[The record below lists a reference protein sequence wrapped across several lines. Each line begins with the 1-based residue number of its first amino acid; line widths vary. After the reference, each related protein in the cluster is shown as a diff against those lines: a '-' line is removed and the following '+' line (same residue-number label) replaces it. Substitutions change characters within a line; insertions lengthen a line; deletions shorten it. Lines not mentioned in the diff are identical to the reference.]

1 VPPLS
6 LATQLRWAEFHA
18 RLAGPCIRIV
28 SRARVGFV
36 FRIVGRR
43 SPLHRSSRIRI
54 HLQLSGQGRPETART
69 NPLGS
74 SVNILPHPH
83 DVRLNMTSVALKAT
97 LPPRDASDRRPTRR
111 REREDGL
118 DPPPALARPSS
129 EKAFYRPRAQ
139 HSSGRRFGQDGLQG
153 DFAPFRFGIV
163 LATPRSGVSVP
174 VSLTNAPVS
183 VRIPSLV
190 PQRTWPYNP
199 AALVRLT
206 ANRSRLRW

>member
-1 VPPLS
+1 M
-6 LATQLRWAEFHA
+6 
-18 RLAGPCIRIV
+18 
-28 SRARVGFV
+28 
-36 FRIVGRR
+36 
-43 SPLHRSSRIRI
+43 
-54 HLQLSGQGRPETART
+54 
-69 NPLGS
+69 
-74 SVNILPHPH
+74 NILPHPH
-83 DVRLNMTSVALKAT
+83 DVRLNMMSVALKAT
-97 LPPRDASDRRPTRR
+97 LPPRHATRAIAVPHGDENAKMASILLPRLPDLPPRRP
-111 REREDGL
+111 
-118 DPPPALARPSS
+118 
-129 EKAFYRPRAQ
+129 YRPRAQ

>member
-1 VPPLS
+1 MTSSPWSKPPAPVISHSHSPPTKRTGSARDRSHKSPRL
-6 LATQLRWAEFHA
+6 LREHPPAPA
-18 RLAGPCIRIV
+18 RC
-28 SRARVGFV
+28 
-36 FRIVGRR
+36 
-43 SPLHRSSRIRI
+43 SPQHDER
-54 HLQLSGQGRPETART
+54 RPEGDIA
-69 NPLGS
+69 
-74 SVNILPHPH
+74 
-83 DVRLNMTSVALKAT
+83 A
-97 LPPRDASDRRPTRR
+97 PPRDASDRRPTRR